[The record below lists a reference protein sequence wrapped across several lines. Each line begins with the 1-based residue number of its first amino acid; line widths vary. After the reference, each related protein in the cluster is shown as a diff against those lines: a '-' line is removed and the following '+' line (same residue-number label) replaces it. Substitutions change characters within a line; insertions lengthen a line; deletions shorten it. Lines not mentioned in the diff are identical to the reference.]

1 MKVGVVI
8 PAYNEAD
15 RIRQTIRAVRTLP
28 EIVEIVVVDDGSDD
42 ETASLALREGVRVVW
57 HQHNYGKGQALKS
70 GIQSIQSDILLFV
83 DADMGEQAS
92 ELSSLLKPILAGQ
105 TDLAIAVF
113 PPAKG
118 KQGFGLV
125 KGLARWGIHRLT
137 GFTPLAPL
145 SGQRAVTKEAIRH
158 ISLADGYGVE
168 VGMTVDVLLAGYRV
182 AEIPVAMQNREY
194 GRTLRGFLHRGRQ
207 FLHIARVLLER
218 WTGRKH
224 PAGELQDGM
233 EMKE

>member
-15 RIRQTIRAVRTLP
+15 RIRQTIRAVRRTLP
-28 EIVEIVVVDDGSDD
+28 EIAEIVVVDDGSAD
-42 ETASLALREGVRVVW
+42 ETASQALREGVRVVW
-57 HQHNYGKGQALKS
+57 HQRNCGKGQALKS
-70 GIQSIQSDILLFV
+70 GIQSVQSDILVFV

-92 ELSSLLKPILAGQ
+92 ELNSLLGPILAGQ
-105 TDLAIAVF
+105 ADLTIALF

-125 KGLARWGIHRLT
+125 KGLARWGIQRLT
-137 GFTPLAPL
+137 GFVPRAPL
-145 SGQRAVTKEAIRH
+145 SGQRAVTKEAIRQ

-168 VGMTVDVLLAGYRV
+168 VGMTIDLLLAGYRV
-182 AEIPVAMQNREY
+182 AEIPVAMRNREY

-207 FLHIARVLLER
+207 FFHISRVLLER
-218 WTGRKH
+218 WTERKH
-224 PAGELQDGM
+224 PGEARDGM
-233 EMKE
+233 EMNE